1 MEERGGGVAPA
12 LGLAW
17 ASLVT
22 SRITLSRDETVHS
35 NLDCCKVP
43 TAVKRE
49 LEVVF
54 APHLPPVSV
63 DYYVTSA
70 GIHGNQNMANC
81 CPAT

>member
-35 NLDCCKVP
+35 NLDCCKVLSSGP
-43 TAVKRE
+43 GYTSRSV
-49 LEVVF
+49 
-54 APHLPPVSV
+54 LPILLHFYSDASRTHITLNPFILAA
-63 DYYVTSA
+63 D
-70 GIHGNQNMANC
+70 
-81 CPAT
+81 

>member
-35 NLDCCKVP
+35 NLDCCKVLSSSP
-43 TAVKRE
+43 ALHIPAGLSCLYCYTSILMHRE
-49 LEVVF
+49 N
-54 APHLPPVSV
+54 
-63 DYYVTSA
+63 TSNL
-70 GIHGNQNMANC
+70 IHFILA
-81 CPAT
+81 AD

>member
-1 MEERGGGVAPA
+1 MWGKFAKTKLHVYIP
-12 LGLAW
+12 LCHW
-17 ASLVT
+17 VQ
-22 SRITLSRDETVHS
+22 
-35 NLDCCKVP
+35 VP